1 MQGNELLSRPSPV
14 IVGGGEHVVARIF
27 GEGMAEDSNAEF
39 TISVSEDKTTAVV
52 SSLGP
57 ESSVSPDA
65 FRVAYRA
72 VGIQVPPDL
81 EVVKKLLAAAAAGKD
96 ITGQVVARAVPPSLA
111 VDARIEPQGDWS
123 FPVFPGDPLG
133 RLIPA
138 KPAKAGTLLDGSK
151 LPYQGKD
158 RGADILFPPDGK
170 CAIDKVSF
178 TIRSETY
185 GLVQVEGGEVLVKP
199 LVHVSPDFMQVSA
212 DIHHRDSQGNAI
224 TPERMRATLEGEEV
238 VAFMSDEAFMT
249 ARNRAK
255 QEDVLVKG
263 VLLCRGQAPKHGKD
277 GWFEAQ
283 YEDDRDSVGLEAEGG
298 RIDFRARG
306 VVRSVEPGEPLGKL
320 VPPEPGL
327 PGKDVLG
334 RVIPAQEGQPFNVVV
349 GEGVEVS
356 EDETQFYAAEQ
367 GMVFFIE
374 NTLSV
379 SEVFQTKGDV
389 DLSVGNISLEK
400 GSVRVNGSIMS
411 GFAVE
416 SPRNILVNDVVESA
430 IVKAD
435 GDVEVRGGIIMDAN
449 GRIVAGGGVSAMY
462 ASNATIEAAGDVNIA
477 NEVTNCTI
485 MARRQMI
492 ARRGRGKII
501 GGVIRAGEGVV
512 ANEIGSELGVETTI
526 LVGLAGKDRAIDSA
540 PRKAVEAGLQ
550 KIYAVVGSG
559 DPRTILMQAAPE
571 KRQAVA
577 ELLKKRIQ
585 MEKDLKELEAK
596 EAQER
601 DITALAEKAK
611 VRVFRMVHPGTVF
624 NFFGKAL
631 KVDKPIPRSTIFY
644 SPGENKIVLGK
655 L

>member
-1 MQGNELLSRPSPV
+1 
-14 IVGGGEHVVARIF
+14 
-27 GEGMAEDSNAEF
+27 MAEESNAEF

-52 SSLGP
+52 SKVASSQGAGN
-57 ESSVSPDA
+57 SVSPDA
-65 FRVAYRA
+65 FRLAYRA
-72 VGIQVPPDL
+72 AGIQIAPDP
-81 EVVKKLLAAAAAGKD
+81 EVIKGLLAAAAAGRD
-96 ITGQVVARAVPPSLA
+96 ITGQVVVRAAPPSPA
-111 VDARIEPQGDWS
+111 VDAVIEPQGDWS
-123 FPVFPGDPLG
+123 FPVFPGDSIG

-138 KPAKAGTLLDGSK
+138 KPAKAGALLDGSK

-158 RGADILFPPDGK
+158 RGRDLLFPPDGK

-178 TIRSETY
+178 MVRSETY
-185 GLVQVEGGEVLVKP
+185 GLVQVEGGEVAVKP
-199 LVHVSPDFMQVSA
+199 LVHISPDFMQVSA
-212 DIHHRDSQGNAI
+212 DIHHRDSQGNPI
-224 TPERMRATLEGEEV
+224 TPERMRAILEGEGV
-238 VAFMSDEAFMT
+238 VAFMSDQAFMT
-249 ARNRAK
+249 AWNRAK
-255 QEDVLVKG
+255 REGVLVKG
-263 VLLCRGQAPKHGKD
+263 VLLCRGQPPRHGKD

-283 YEDDRDSVGLEAEGG
+283 YEDNRDSVGLEVEGG

-306 VVRSVEPGEPLGKL
+306 VVRSVQPGQPLGKL
-320 VPPEPGL
+320 VPPEPGA

-349 GEGVEVS
+349 GESVEVS
-356 EDETQFYAAEQ
+356 EDETQFFAAEQ

-379 SEVFQTKGDV
+379 SEVFETKGDV
-389 DLSVGNISLEK
+389 DFSVGNITLER
-400 GSVRVNGSIMS
+400 GSVRVKGSILS

-416 SPRNILVNDVVESA
+416 SPRNILVDDVVESSRL
-430 IVKAD
+430 KAD
-435 GDVEVRGGIIMDAN
+435 GDVEVRGGIIMDK
-449 GRIVAGGGVSAMY
+449 GGKIVAGGGVSAMY
-462 ASNATIEAAGDVNIA
+462 ASNAIIEAAGDVNIA

-512 ANEIGSELGVETTI
+512 ANELGSELGVETTI
-526 LVGLAGKDRAIDSA
+526 LVGLAGKDRAIDSTQ
-540 PRKAVEAGLQ
+540 RKALQAGLQ

-559 DPRTILMQAAPE
+559 DPRTILTQAAPE

-585 MEKDLKELEAK
+585 MEKELKELEAK
-596 EAQER
+596 EAQAR
-601 DITALAEKAK
+601 DITALAENAK
-611 VRVFRMVHPGTVF
+611 VRVFQVVHPGTVF
-624 NFFGKAL
+624 NFFGKAF